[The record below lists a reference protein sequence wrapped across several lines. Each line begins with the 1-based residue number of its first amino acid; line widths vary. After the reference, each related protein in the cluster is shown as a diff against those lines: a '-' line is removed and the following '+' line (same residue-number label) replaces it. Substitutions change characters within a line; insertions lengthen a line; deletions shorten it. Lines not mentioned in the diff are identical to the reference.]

1 MSKAIL
7 GPDSICS
14 VLEPSSLG
22 YHINAIDPSAEA
34 QEIYTDHAQSH

>member
-7 GPDSICS
+7 GPDGICS

-22 YHINAIDPSAEA
+22 CHINATNPSAEA
-34 QEIYTDHAQSH
+34 QETYTHHDQSH